1 LRRRAKYPDKIKA
14 VKELVKMIDEIIKDA
29 DIRMQKSIDSL
40 KGELAKIRTGRAHP
54 SLLEHIMV
62 DYYGSDTPLSQVAS
76 IGVEDARTL
85 TITPWERPMVQAIEK
100 AIMKSD
106 LGLNPNSAGAV
117 IRVPMPQLTEER
129 RRELVKVVHTEG
141 ENGKIAIRN
150 IRRDANSDFKSL
162 EKNKDISEDE
172 EHKAQ
177 TDIQSLT
184 DKFVKEVDALV
195 IAKEEDL
202 MKV

>member
-1 LRRRAKYPDKIKA
+1 
-14 VKELVKMIDEIIKDA
+14 MINEIIKDA
-29 DIRMQKSIDSL
+29 DMRMQKSIDAL

-62 DYYGSDTPLSQVAS
+62 DYYGSDTPLSQIAS

-129 RRELVKVVHTEG
+129 RRDLVKVVRNEG

-162 EKNKDISEDE
+162 EKDKDISEDE
-172 EHKAQ
+172 ERKAQ
-177 TDIQSLT
+177 DDIQKLT
-184 DKFVKEVDALV
+184 DKYVISIDALV
-195 IAKEEDL
+195 DVKEEDL